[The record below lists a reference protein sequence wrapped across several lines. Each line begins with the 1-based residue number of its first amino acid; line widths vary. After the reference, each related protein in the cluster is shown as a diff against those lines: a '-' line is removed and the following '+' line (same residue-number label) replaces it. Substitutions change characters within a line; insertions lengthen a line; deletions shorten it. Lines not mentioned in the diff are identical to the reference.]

1 VRSPHRAQPARAQ
14 PARRAV
20 GQCKRAG
27 PRDPTGPRAALKIMK
42 GRQPVM
48 SWWTIAIPGAV
59 GVLAACFIALRRRYL
74 VIHVFGLSMF
84 PSLRPGDRVL
94 VRRAALGRLRAGM
107 VVVLSSWPG
116 TMSPGRADGRTDG
129 RARGRSAEA
138 GVWLIKR
145 LAAGPGDPVPE
156 VARAACGGTRT
167 VPRGMA
173 VVLSDSKTGGDSRT
187 WGFASARQ
195 IVGYVVSPLPDPAA
209 PKPSPA
215 TP

>member
-1 VRSPHRAQPARAQ
+1 
-14 PARRAV
+14 V

-116 TMSPGRADGRTDG
+116 TMSPGRAGGGAGGRADGRAGG

>member
-1 VRSPHRAQPARAQ
+1 
-14 PARRAV
+14 V

-116 TMSPGRADGRTDG
+116 TMSPGRADGRTGGRAGRRAGRSGARG
-129 RARGRSAEA
+129 RARRVRGHADGPPWHGR
-138 GVWLIKR
+138 G
-145 LAAGPGDPVPE
+145 
-156 VARAACGGTRT
+156 
-167 VPRGMA
+167 A
-173 VVLSDSKTGGDSRT
+173 V
-187 WGFASARQ
+187 RQ
-195 IVGYVVSPLPDPAA
+195 QDRR
-209 PKPSPA
+209 
-215 TP
+215 